1 MDRTRYA
8 RIAGAALLVALASV
22 VALHVG
28 PMAIGG
34 TRVSGTSDVVR
45 ITAFY
50 GHPSMVLFWW
60 QGGIAI
66 LAIAAF
72 AMSFRRY
79 LGTFELS
86 PALRITADAGA
97 AITIGILPLY
107 AIGSALES
115 AMAQLVAAGDAGEP
129 ALLGVFAA
137 WDWIYNSAAYW
148 FEAGYM
154 AAWAIV
160 AWKSGA
166 LPRWIAAIGGLAA
179 LGHLFNSQV
188 LVSGLSDD
196 LTLIPTAIFL
206 VWFIAS
212 GVHLVR
218 VADSGSPVA
227 AAT

>member
-8 RIAGAALLVALASV
+8 RIAGAALLIGLVSV
-22 VALHVG
+22 LVLHVG

-34 TRVSGTSDVVR
+34 TRASGTSDVAR

-50 GHPSMVLFWW
+50 GQKSMVPFWW

-66 LAIAAF
+66 LAIAVF

-86 PALRITADAGA
+86 PVLRITADAGA

-107 AIGSALES
+107 AIGSGLES
-115 AMAQLVAAGDAGEP
+115 AMVQLVAAGDAGKP

-137 WDWIYNSAAYW
+137 WDWIYNSVAYW

-166 LPRWIAAIGGLAA
+166 LPRWIAAIGGLTA

-206 VWFIAS
+206 AWFIAA

-218 VADSGSPVA
+218 VAGSWSPVPA
-227 AAT
+227 VT